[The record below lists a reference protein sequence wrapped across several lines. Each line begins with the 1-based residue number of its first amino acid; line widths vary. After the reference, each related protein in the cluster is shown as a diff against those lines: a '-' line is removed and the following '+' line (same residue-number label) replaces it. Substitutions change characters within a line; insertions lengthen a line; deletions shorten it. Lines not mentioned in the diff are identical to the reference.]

1 MSTRKLALP
10 AAALALALAAPA
22 LAETP
27 GLGRTCHLPSRHGD
41 AVASEERL
49 GLVLVNLHGVRSS
62 MIAAGVDPAAV
73 VLPLAQRVASGD
85 LTPFF
90 HRQAMWQVET

>member
-1 MSTRKLALP
+1 
-10 AAALALALAAPA
+10 
-22 LAETP
+22 
-27 GLGRTCHLPSRHGD
+27 
-41 AVASEERL
+41 
-49 GLVLVNLHGVRSS
+49 